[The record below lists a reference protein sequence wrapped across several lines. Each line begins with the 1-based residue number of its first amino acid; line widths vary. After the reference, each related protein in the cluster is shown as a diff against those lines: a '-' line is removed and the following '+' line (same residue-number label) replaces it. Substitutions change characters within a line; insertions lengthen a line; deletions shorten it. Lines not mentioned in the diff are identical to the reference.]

1 MLFKRKKVIY
11 IDVWVVIMERIKI
24 NVSED
29 PPYKNCCT
37 DCKYDK
43 NLLCTQIKFFA
54 NYRLVDLCGDFDDSK
69 VTLDDEAYERFLNA
83 KSDKERREI
92 IDEFD
97 PEVLVDDYDI
107 DDYSEP
113 DFKNYSVCGVPTN

>member
-1 MLFKRKKVIY
+1 MKTLVIP
-11 IDVWVVIMERIKI
+11 IDFIQGHLCLGHME
-24 NVSED
+24 
-29 PPYKNCCT
+29 
-37 DCKYDK
+37 
-43 NLLCTQIKFFA
+43 
-54 NYRLVDLCGDFDDSK
+54 

-83 KSDKERREI
+83 KSDKEKREI

-97 PEVLVDDYDI
+97 PEIVVDDYDI

>member
-1 MLFKRKKVIY
+1 MKTLVFHLDY
-11 IDVWVVIMERIKI
+11 IIGRLRWGHME
-24 NVSED
+24 
-29 PPYKNCCT
+29 
-37 DCKYDK
+37 
-43 NLLCTQIKFFA
+43 
-54 NYRLVDLCGDFDDSK
+54 

-113 DFKNYSVCGVPTN
+113 DFKNYSVCGVPVN

>member
-24 NVSED
+24 NVSD

-69 VTLDDEAYERFLNA
+69 VTLDDSVICYRVLTHA
-83 KSDKERREI
+83 KKEI
-92 IDEFD
+92 QN
-97 PEVLVDDYDI
+97 
-107 DDYSEP
+107 S
-113 DFKNYSVCGVPTN
+113 KK